1 MAEVFNG
8 TTTRPATDYRLTWD
22 MYDRWSRLVGPLSRK
37 VLADGTEISVPAPE
51 YEPPIDKTGKGHQFS
66 SFEGSKKRLRHLT
79 VYDAMRKV
87 QKKREATTLKQPS
100 ELLSR
105 ALSSKLLLTGDSQ
118 LAAFLDELT

>member
-1 MAEVFNG
+1 
-8 TTTRPATDYRLTWD
+8 